1 MAYIYR
7 TALFQRWI
15 FGNGDID
22 TLFGHNEAQIEF
34 PLHSRPRVMI
44 QSRQASRPIVDV
56 STADPP
62 LAFARCARSRA
73 ISALWTSLVAWSS
86 TVLTFWFVEPEVQAL
101 QKFFRL
107 LLYFLHTARSREKP
121 RGACLARVH
130 IEARTAFDG
139 PARAH
144 AATFERSLCHLALV
158 TLCGRSCLASARW
171 AFSVRPF
178 CQTSTING
186 RTMNGNAR
194 TFVR

>member
-7 TALFQRWI
+7 TRMALFQRWI
-15 FGNGDID
+15 FGNGSFGNGDID
-22 TLFGHNEAQIEF
+22 TLFGHNEAQIEL

-44 QSRQASRPIVDV
+44 QSRQTSPNHRCQHCRPA
-56 STADPP
+56 T
-62 LAFARCARSRA
+62 RARSRA

-107 LLYFLHTARSREKP
+107 LLYILHTARSREKP

-130 IEARTAFDG
+130 IEARTG

-144 AATFERSLCHLALV
+144 AATFR
-158 TLCGRSCLASARW
+158 
-171 AFSVRPF
+171 
-178 CQTSTING
+178 
-186 RTMNGNAR
+186 M
-194 TFVR
+194 